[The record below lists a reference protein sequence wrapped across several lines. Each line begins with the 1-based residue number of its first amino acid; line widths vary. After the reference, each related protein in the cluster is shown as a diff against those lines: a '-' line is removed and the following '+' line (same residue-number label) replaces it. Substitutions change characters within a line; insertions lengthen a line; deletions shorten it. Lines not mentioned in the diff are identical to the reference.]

1 MKFANVY
8 RVINSSRSALRLAF
22 FSFLCLMLF
31 AVSSARLGFAP
42 AAASAAMQT
51 AQQKRVGGG
60 KSGKTGALSTGQA
73 ASQQAA
79 TATAEKGGAKAST
92 SIGVQPSAVCPQN
105 QPIAYG
111 QTIDGALTVSNPAD
125 CPNPILLPNG
135 QSDGTVVDEYLFT
148 GTAGDRIVITMTGI
162 TPPFDTYLYLLSPTG
177 AVLAEN
183 DDIGGNPTNINSR
196 ISFFLTTN
204 GTHSILAN
212 SFAPEQRGTYR
223 LSLTREASCNSTSIN
238 FGETKSGTLA
248 AGDCTNVF
256 DPVEKTSFIDF
267 YTFNG
272 TAGQQI
278 AVNMTR
284 TSGTLSPYLY
294 VLLPNGEVISEDGN
308 SNNGPT
314 ARLPEGGG
322 FSRLPVTG
330 IYTIV
335 ANTFSGTQSGNYDIT
350 LTSAAAPCP
359 STPITIGSTVNG
371 TLGTGDCLLL
381 EDGSFIDT
389 YDFDATANQT
399 ISISMRSNTSGF
411 IPALFL
417 NMPNA
422 TSFLDENK
430 DGENTARIPIEPG
443 TTFTLP
449 VTGKYTIVTNS
460 SPSTSSVS
468 GSYTLSLSSTAQ
480 QVCTYTLASSS
491 RDVPSGGG
499 QFTVDVTT
507 QAGCAVTATPNVPW
521 IIASVNNNT
530 VTYTVQQNTAPAARS
545 GTITI
550 NDKTFTVN
558 QAALVCTYTLPEK
571 GQTVSSGGGTFNF
584 TIESQAGCPVP
595 QPVSDSSWLLIN
607 SFSAGGNGNGTVS
620 FTAQPNN
627 LTTNRTGTIT
637 VGPVTYTVTQ
647 TSATIP
653 PPSLQFRFA
662 TFTVSEND
670 ATKGATITVERTGD
684 TSGTVTVE
692 YATIDDPASVPCD
705 PTITQSGGV
714 PFPRGAA
721 YARCDYSTSIDTL
734 TFEARDTQKTFTIPL
749 INDVHVEGSET
760 LRLELRN
767 PQGASLGT
775 QSSATLTITDDDTT
789 ASSTNPINQSPFFVR
804 QQYLDFLSREPD
816 EGGFNAWLNALNT
829 CPQNIF
835 NGPNQPSG
843 CDRIFVSGEGFFRS
857 VEFQLKGIYVFL
869 YYKASF
875 GSPNNPNYVPQYE
888 QFVPDI
894 RRVTGQTS
902 EEVFA
907 KRLKFSTDWV
917 ARTEF
922 VNIYASTSNTEFVNR
937 LLANLGI
944 SLTNP
949 DPDSGV
955 TRDSLIASLNNGTKQ
970 RAEVLRLIVE
980 SREANAVQNNRA
992 FVAIQYYGYLRRTP
1006 EAGGYQAW
1014 LNVLN
1019 DTTLSPQIRTR
1030 TMINGFLNSGEYRL
1044 RFGPNVVQ

>member
-8 RVINSSRSALRLAF
+8 RVINSSRPALRLAF
-22 FSFLCLMLF
+22 FSFLCLTLF
-31 AVSSARLGFAP
+31 AVSNARLGVAP
-42 AAASAAMQT
+42 AAASASTQT
-51 AQQKRVGGG
+51 AQQKRTSVG
-60 KSGKTGALSTGQA
+60 KSGKTGAVSTVQSASGQ
-73 ASQQAA
+73 
-79 TATAEKGGAKAST
+79 TATGTAAKGGAKAST
-92 SIGVQPSAVCPQN
+92 SIGVQPSAVCLQN
-105 QPIAYG
+105 QPITYG
-111 QTIDGALTVSNPAD
+111 QTIDGELTLND
-125 CPNPILLPNG
+125 CPNPIPLPNG
-135 QSDGTVVDEYLFT
+135 NSDGTVVDEYLFN
-148 GTAGDRIVITMTGI
+148 GQPGDRIVITMTGLQ
-162 TPPFDTYLYLLSPTG
+162 PAFDTYLYLLSPSGT
-177 AVLAEN
+177 VLAEN
-183 DDIGGNPTNINSR
+183 DDIGGNPNNINSR
-196 ISFFLTTN
+196 ISFFLTTG

-223 LSLTREASCNSTSIN
+223 LNLTRESSCSTTSIN

-248 AGDCTNVF
+248 AGDCTNIF
-256 DPVEKTSFIDF
+256 DPVEKTSFIEF

-272 TAGQQI
+272 TAGQQV
-278 AVNMTR
+278 AVTMTR

-294 VLLPNGEVISEDGN
+294 ILLPNGEVISEDGN
-308 SNNGPT
+308 SNNGAT

-322 FSRLPVTG
+322 FSRLPATG
-330 IYTIV
+330 TYTIV
-335 ANTFSGTQSGNYDIT
+335 ANTFSGSQSGNYDIT
-350 LTSAAAPCP
+350 LTSAAQPCP

-371 TLGTGDCLLL
+371 ALAGGDCLLL
-381 EDGSFIDT
+381 EDGSLIDT
-389 YDFDATANQT
+389 YNFDATANQKV
-399 ISISMRSNTSGF
+399 SISMRSTTPGL
-411 IPALFL
+411 IPAVFL

-430 DGENTARIPIEPG
+430 DGEDTARIPIEPG

-449 VTGKYTIVTNS
+449 VTGRYTIVANS
-460 SPSTSSVS
+460 SPNTSSVS
-468 GSYTLSLSSTAQ
+468 GNYTLTLSSTAQ
-480 QVCTYTLASSS
+480 QVCTFTLASSS
-491 RDVPSGGG
+491 RDVPSSGG

-507 QAGCAVTATPNVPW
+507 QAGCTVTATPNVSW
-521 IIASVNNNT
+521 ITTSVNNNT
-530 VTYTVQQNTAPAARS
+530 VTYTVQQNTVSSARS

-584 TIESQAGCPVP
+584 SVESQPGCPLP

-607 SFSAGGNGNGTVS
+607 SFSAGSNGTGTVS

-627 LTTNRTGTIT
+627 VTTNRTGNIT

-653 PPSLQFRFA
+653 PPSLQFRLA
-662 TFTVSEND
+662 TFTVSENEPS
-670 ATKGATITVERTGD
+670 KGATITVERTGD
-684 TSGTVTVE
+684 TAGTATVE

-705 PTITQSGGV
+705 PTITQPGGT
-714 PFPRGAA
+714 PFPRGTA

-734 TFEARDTQKTFTIPL
+734 TFEARETQKTFTIPL
-749 INDVHVEGSET
+749 INDVHVEGGET
-760 LRLELRN
+760 LRIELRN
-767 PQGASLGT
+767 AQGASIGT

-804 QQYLDFLSREPD
+804 MQYLDFLSREPD
-816 EGGFNAWLNALNT
+816 EGGFNAWVNALNT

-835 NGPNQPSG
+835 NGPNTPSQ
-843 CDRIFVSGEGFFRS
+843 CDRIYVSGEGFFRS
-857 VEFQLKGIYVFL
+857 VEFQLKGFYIFL

-888 QFVPDI
+888 QFVPDV
-894 RRVTGQTS
+894 RRVTGQTAD
-902 EEVFA
+902 EVFA

-944 SLTNP
+944 SLTSP
-949 DPDSGV
+949 DPSSGV

-980 SREANAVQNNRA
+980 STEATTVQNNRA

-1019 DTTLSPQIRTR
+1019 DTSLSPQIRTR